1 MVIASIADHLDLVE
15 TIGKWH
21 WNEWGHV
28 GSDGTL
34 ETWIESLANRTG
46 RDTIPT
52 TYVALSDG
60 EDLLGSVSLV
70 DCDMDTRPD
79 LWPWLA
85 GLFVRPNVRNCGVGS
100 ALVTYAIKKVC
111 EMGIQT
117 LYLYTS
123 SSESLYSK
131 LGWRTINR
139 EDYEGKNVAIMSI
152 RVS

>member
-1 MVIASIADHLDLVE
+1 MVIASIADHHDLVE

-28 GSDGTL
+28 DPDGTL
-34 ETWIESLANRTG
+34 ETWIERLANRTG

-60 EDLLGSVSLV
+60 GDLLGSVSLV
-70 DCDMDTRPD
+70 DCDMETRPD

-85 GLFVRPNVRNCGVGS
+85 GLFVRPDARNCGVGS
-100 ALVTYAIKKVC
+100 ALVTYATKKVR

-131 LGWRTINR
+131 LGWSTIDR
-139 EDYEGKNVAIMSI
+139 EGYESKNVAIMST
-152 RVS
+152 RVA